1 MNQATFCLTNV
12 DHCCWL
18 RPLFFDILVL
28 GFRLRSP
35 PLLYASVYCVSE
47 VSSNVKQIMS
57 DLVEG
62 PTQEALSDPLC
73 VHMNCAK
80 TIHDPYVKRTWT
92 VHEVHMT
99 CKLPTFH
106 RCFVLQQTR
115 QYRPQSWSTPIFRAR
130 FLHMWISCLIFHGAL
145 GARQPIFGK
154 IMFLIGRGTKDLWCC
169 TWRSLH
175 LS

>member
-106 RCFVLQQTR
+106 RCFVLQQTSNTDPKVG
-115 QYRPQSWSTPIFRAR
+115 QHLFSEPGFSTCESHAWFFMELLGHDNPYSEK
-130 FLHMWISCLIFHGAL
+130 SC
-145 GARQPIFGK
+145 
-154 IMFLIGRGTKDLWCC
+154 
-169 TWRSLH
+169 S
-175 LS
+175 